1 MPQQTGVTKV
11 ISLGKIKLHPDTFHT
26 KQYIFPVGY
35 QVESIY
41 DSMINPKSKTL
52 YTLSVLDGGD
62 EPIFQVLAYDQP
74 NQVISATKCNTVWLK
89 VLTKVNAIRENINE
103 DDSAPA
109 RGNYT
114 NGGPV
119 GCHYFGFQIA
129 TIAQMI
135 QELPGADQ
143 LKNYQWQK
151 FEEVSPKLAQ
161 QFLKA
166 SRTRLKSKMK
176 EILEQ

>member
-1 MPQQTGVTKV
+1 MVKG
-11 ISLGKIKLHPDTFHT
+11 
-26 KQYIFPVGY
+26 
-35 QVESIY
+35 
-41 DSMINPKSKTL
+41 
-52 YTLSVLDGGD
+52 
-62 EPIFQVLAYDQP
+62 
-74 NQVISATKCNTVWLK
+74 
-89 VLTKVNAIRENINE
+89 TKVNAIRENINE
-103 DDSAPA
+103 DGTAPT

-114 NGGPV
+114 NGGPA

-176 EILEQ
+176 EILDQ

>member
-1 MPQQTGVTKV
+1 
-11 ISLGKIKLHPDTFHT
+11 
-26 KQYIFPVGY
+26 
-35 QVESIY
+35 
-41 DSMINPKSKTL
+41 
-52 YTLSVLDGGD
+52 
-62 EPIFQVLAYDQP
+62 
-74 NQVISATKCNTVWLK
+74 
-89 VLTKVNAIRENINE
+89 
-103 DDSAPA
+103 
-109 RGNYT
+109 
-114 NGGPV
+114 
-119 GCHYFGFQIA
+119 
-129 TIAQMI
+129 MI